1 MAERIVAVILIV
13 LFAWFLYISLSDIL
27 QVTEARRFGDLPL
40 LIFCAVV
47 CAGWIVFL
55 AGLCWP
61 ARSGRSRLFHL
72 VQR

>member
-1 MAERIVAVILIV
+1 MAERIFAVVLIV
-13 LFAWFLYISLSDIL
+13 LFAWFFYIASSNIL
-27 QVTEARRFGDLPL
+27 QVVEARRFGDLPL

-55 AGLCWP
+55 AWLCWP
-61 ARSGRSRLFHL
+61 ARSSRARLFHL

>member
-1 MAERIVAVILIV
+1 MAERIFAVILIG
-13 LFAWFLYISLSDIL
+13 LFAWFFYIASSDIL
-27 QVTEARRFGDLPL
+27 QVVEARRFGDLPL

-47 CAGWIVFL
+47 CVGWIVFL

-61 ARSGRSRLFHL
+61 ARSSRSRLFHF